1 MSLIKTTP
9 IVFAICTTTALA
21 HGAATGIVRE
31 RMDSMVVL
39 GKTMK
44 SLSLMAKS
52 DAQLDKAALETAA
65 QTIQD
70 HSGENLTKLFPAGST
85 KHSDAT
91 PLVWSQSDE
100 FKKLSQDLAEL
111 SRPLKHVTTKSD
123 LVESI
128 QAIGQSCKSCHARFR
143 QKSDE

>member
-1 MSLIKTTP
+1 MKNFITATILI
-9 IVFAICTTTALA
+9 AIAGSAFA
-21 HGAATGIVRE
+21 HGKATGIVRE

-52 DAQLDKAALETAA
+52 DAQLDKAALATAA

-70 HSGENLTKLFPAGST
+70 HSGENLTRLFPQGST

-91 PLVWSQSDE
+91 PLVWTKSDE
-100 FKKLSQDLAEL
+100 FLALATKLSEQGKALADVSTRDEL
-111 SRPLKHVTTKSD
+111 QSHVQQ
-123 LVESI
+123 LG
-128 QAIGQSCKSCHARFR
+128 ASCKACHSDYR
-143 QKSDE
+143 QKTD